1 MAAHDLDLVEKLL
14 YFTTWGKN
22 SACLSYLEALATSHL
37 PSRLNQMVISLFTLS
52 DEDLNNTEIAAEHT
66 KFPDLLPTL
75 YVPDRIPSESYWNIL
90 LYFI

>member
-1 MAAHDLDLVEKLL
+1 MLV
-14 YFTTWGKN
+14 
-22 SACLSYLEALATSHL
+22 YLEALATSHL

-52 DEDLNNTEIAAEHT
+52 DEDLNNREIAAEHT